1 MLLAGCTGNDDFSGV
16 AIIIS
21 PSVDKPA
28 NLFSGEKTLYDIK
41 VTTESASVS
50 SLKISSFD
58 PENGMQLIFD
68 SICAS
73 KEVIFSYVFTAPQL
87 NREKAEMKLTFEAT
101 DNEGNRMSVNR
112 TVIVKSRAVT
122 IAEQTGIILYMPGTG
137 LPDAL
142 TLSDV
147 SRPFVLAEAPR
158 PDTADVYL
166 QTDPDFGNIT
176 LRSNTQ
182 TKFIRANNFNYSNA
196 SATSI
201 NAVYAG
207 SIPADF
213 VPELNIN
220 DIIIVGHSS
229 AADGVFQ
236 VADIR
241 RENIYGGYVRLN
253 YKGIAHAN

>member
-1 MLLAGCTGNDDFSGV
+1 MCRCAAAYRIKRTIIKTCGCRRYALLATGYSW
-16 AIIIS
+16 
-21 PSVDKPA
+21 
-28 NLFSGEKTLYDIK
+28 
-41 VTTESASVS
+41 ESALTPLYAATPLICI
-50 SLKISSFD
+50 LKHTPFLPLYGPGDI
-58 PENGMQLIFD
+58 NT
-68 SICAS
+68 
-73 KEVIFSYVFTAPQL
+73 IFSHVFT
-87 NREKAEMKLTFEAT
+87 
-101 DNEGNRMSVNR
+101 
-112 TVIVKSRAVT
+112 
-122 IAEQTGIILYMPGTG
+122 
-137 LPDAL
+137 
-142 TLSDV
+142 

-196 SATSI
+196 SASSI